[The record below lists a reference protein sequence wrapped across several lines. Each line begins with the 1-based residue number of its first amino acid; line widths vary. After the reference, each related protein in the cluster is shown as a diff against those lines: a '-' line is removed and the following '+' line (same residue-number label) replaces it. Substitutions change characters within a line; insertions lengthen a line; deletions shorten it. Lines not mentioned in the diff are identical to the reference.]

1 MDKEELVADV
11 VKNSQTGGPS
21 ADLAGFK
28 CDFST
33 GGPHPAVSLPSGTS
47 FTYVPKAVTVRV
59 GQRVDLL
66 PLLDGSQPRVFAA
79 APELPPG
86 LTIDRFTGVISGVP
100 QAATQVSSVHFITC
114 CEPLISFNVQM
125 AVVNIQVQ
133 PGGIAPVTACIPNP
147 QSTGDANPNL
157 QVQLQQL
164 QQVLGALSGAVTG
177 LATEREMQQEQHQ
190 QSCQ

>member
-11 VKNSQTGGPS
+11 VKNSQTGAP

-33 GGPHPAVSLPSGTS
+33 GAPHPAVSLPSGTS
-47 FTYVPKAVTVRV
+47 FTYVPKAATVRV

-100 QAATQVSSVHFITC
+100 QDATQVSSVHFITC
-114 CEPLISFNVQM
+114 CEPLISFNVQT

-157 QVQLQQL
+157 QGQLEQL